1 MLILQNQRYE
11 ALATSSNEFLYEY
24 VVSKDRLILTD
35 STKSL
40 FNNNQIKPLLEIVRK
55 FVDDPQKRS
64 PVFVLPI
71 VNDQESLFQSVH
83 TEILDKYG
91 NIHSVIGKLIDMSQE
106 EAERQALIELS
117 ENDGMTGIL
126 NAVTTRR
133 IILRQISLAD
143 YDKNHALLLL
153 DGDKFKYINDRY
165 GHLIGDQVIANI
177 AKALKMT
184 YKETSVIGRV
194 GGDEFVV
201 FIEDV
206 PSKEFIISKNGEFKY
221 QLTKLNPEFSIGV
234 SIGLAWLE
242 EGDTY
247 EALFMRADKAM
258 YRKK

>member
-1 MLILQNQRYE
+1 
-11 ALATSSNEFLYEY
+11 
-24 VVSKDRLILTD
+24 
-35 STKSL
+35 
-40 FNNNQIKPLLEIVRK
+40 
-55 FVDDPQKRS
+55 
-64 PVFVLPI
+64 
-71 VNDQESLFQSVH
+71 
-83 TEILDKYG
+83 
-91 NIHSVIGKLIDMSQE
+91 
-106 EAERQALIELS
+106 
-117 ENDGMTGIL
+117 MTGIL

-165 GHLIGDQVIANI
+165 GHLIGDQVIVNI

-221 QLTKLNPEFSIGV
+221 QLAKLNPEFSIGV

-247 EALFMRADKAM
+247 EALFMRADRAM